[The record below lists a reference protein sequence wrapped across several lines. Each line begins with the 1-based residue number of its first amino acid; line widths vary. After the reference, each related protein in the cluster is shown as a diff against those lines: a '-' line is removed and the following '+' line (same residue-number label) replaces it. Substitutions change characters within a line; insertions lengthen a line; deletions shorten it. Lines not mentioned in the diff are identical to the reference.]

1 MSNLLP
7 TKNKNRLRELR
18 KATKMTQQEIADKI
32 GITVKTYRSWEIC
45 EDIKEIGI
53 RNISD
58 LINLAKLY
66 GVSTDYLLNNS
77 DFKVPEHDFI
87 SNVTGL
93 SDESIFMLKEWNKK
107 KNDLFIQKDL
117 DTLNFILKECYCR
130 QQTNKTIKHYLSERS
145 ILHLIGNYITKQA
158 FKIAPLD
165 RVTIKTSTNDYIT
178 FEEGESPRVLGEPRA
193 RKITDCVVS
202 EIYDDR
208 SEEYGLCD
216 SDYTS
221 EDYIPVIYNDNEEMG
236 VIQLNESLIEASIIN
251 DIKNE
256 LDYLKELK
264 KPTQK

>member
-93 SDESIFMLKEWNKK
+93 SDESIFMLKEWNEKK
-107 KNDLFIQKDL
+107 SDLFIQKDL

-145 ILHLIGNYITKQA
+145 ILHLIGNYITRQA
-158 FKIAPLD
+158 FKIAPLN
-165 RVTIKTSTNDYIT
+165 RVTVKTDTNNYIT
-178 FEEGESPRVLGEPRA
+178 FKEGDSPKALGEPRDK
-193 RKITDCVVS
+193 KITDCVVS
-202 EIYDDR
+202 KIYDDR
-208 SEEYGLCD
+208 SEEYGLRD
-216 SDYTS
+216 SDYTP

-236 VIQLNESLIEASIIN
+236 VIQLDESIIEASIMN

-264 KPTQK
+264 NPDHE